1 MSLEA
6 RRISITCHFCSRM
19 STSFCVAFA
28 TRVVFPMGLSLVLS
42 HCLANNTILLW
53 IESSVTYVVDC
64 SLNKR
69 SADRPCA
76 TLTVRRYSVLKSF
89 VHWQSCLALPSHWV
103 FICGTSILILKL
115 QCTMWPRIV
124 CVQRVCQLWVSIW
137 VGKLHYDVTKT
148 ASRRLFFVVIGNLTL
163 PSFVMSSFLSRMRS
177 FLRLW

>member
-1 MSLEA
+1 MSLEV
-6 RRISITCHFCSRM
+6 RRISTTCHFCSRM
-19 STSFCVAFA
+19 STSCRVAFA
-28 TRVVFPMGLSLVLS
+28 TRVVFPMWLSLVPS

-53 IESSVTYVVDC
+53 IESSLTYVFDC

-76 TLTVRRYSVLKSF
+76 RLTFLRYSELKSF

-124 CVQRVCQLWVSIW
+124 CVQRMCQLWVSIW
-137 VGKLHYDVTKT
+137 VGKLHLMSLKLLETTV
-148 ASRRLFFVVIGNLTL
+148 FCFVIGDLTL
-163 PSFVMSSFLSRMRS
+163 PSFVMSSFLARMRS
-177 FLRLW
+177 FLRLR